1 MLKNINYNVINR
13 AKVMWSTLFIPL
25 AAPILLL
32 LMGIQGAAF
41 DFESVISGIFLSL
54 LFGAIFWIP
63 SILGALL
70 IEFLMIRENA
80 TEKHVAGA
88 LFLEGLIAFILIF
101 WLVFD
106 FGTYQPIWI
115 SVSLVLSITLPQC
128 FRWWYL
134 KGKNRMLMSASP
146 KLDDSV
152 IDQFSDL

>member
-13 AKVMWSTLFIPL
+13 TKVMTSTLFIPL

-32 LMGIQGAAF
+32 ILGIEDGVPSF
-41 DFESVISGIFLSL
+41 TSLLGGFFLSL

-70 IEFLMIRENA
+70 IEFLVIRENA
-80 TEKHVAGA
+80 TEKHVAAA
-88 LFLEGLIAFILIF
+88 LLLEGFIAFILIF

-106 FGTYQPIWI
+106 FGNYQPIWI
-115 SVSLVLSITLPQC
+115 SVSLVLSIALPQC

-134 KGKNRMLMSASP
+134 KAKNRMLMSATP
-146 KLDDSV
+146 KQDDSV
-152 IDQFSDL
+152 IDQFTEL